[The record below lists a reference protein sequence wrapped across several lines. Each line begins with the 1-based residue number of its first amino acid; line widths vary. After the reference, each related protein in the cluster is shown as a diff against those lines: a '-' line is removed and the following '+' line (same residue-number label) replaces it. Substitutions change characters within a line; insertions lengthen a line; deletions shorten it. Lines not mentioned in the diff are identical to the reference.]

1 MEKLEALERNY
12 KHYKEIQSIQEKLE
26 ALERNWKH

>member
-12 KHYKEIQSIQEKLE
+12 KHYREIQSITDKPK
-26 ALERNWKH
+26 AMERN